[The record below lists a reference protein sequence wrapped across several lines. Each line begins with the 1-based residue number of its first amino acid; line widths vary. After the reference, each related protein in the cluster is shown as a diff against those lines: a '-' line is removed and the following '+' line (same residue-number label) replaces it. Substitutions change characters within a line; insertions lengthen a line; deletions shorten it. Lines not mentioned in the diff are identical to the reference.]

1 MFIGKAFHQIDE
13 KGRIRIPAKF
23 KDELGK
29 VPVIMQ
35 APGGVLRIYP
45 AKVAEAIFQNIAEG
59 IDFLDTSRSNAQAF
73 LMSNSE
79 YVEEDSQGRTLLS
92 QDNIEFAQLKKEIL
106 ISGAFDH
113 LVICDKERWEEE
125 KKATDMGTV
134 YNIINSGR
142 IGAPKE
148 KEV

>member
-35 APGGVLRIYP
+35 APGNVLRIYP
-45 AKVAEAIFQNIAEG
+45 AKVAESIFQRIASE

-79 YVEEDSQGRTLLS
+79 YVEEDTQGRTLLS
-92 QDNIEFAQLKKEIL
+92 QDHIEFAQLKKDIV

-113 LVICDKERWEEE
+113 LVICDRERWEEE
-125 KKATDMGTV
+125 KKATDMGSV
-134 YNIINSGR
+134 YNIINNGR
-142 IGAPKE
+142 NAPKE
-148 KEV
+148 KDS